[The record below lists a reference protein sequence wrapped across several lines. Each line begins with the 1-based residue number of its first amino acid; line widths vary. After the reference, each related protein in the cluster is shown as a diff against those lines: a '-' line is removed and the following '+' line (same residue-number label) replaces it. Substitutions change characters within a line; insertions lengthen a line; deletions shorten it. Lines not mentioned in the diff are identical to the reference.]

1 MIIFVH
7 TIAPIPVK
15 NNMFR
20 KFILAVSATALILNS
35 CTMNTNPLLEA
46 PTNPYGAPAYDKI
59 KSSDFKPA
67 LEDALASAKKEIEAI
82 TENPE
87 DPTFKNTIEALEF
100 AGRDLSRIEYIF
112 YALLS
117 SCTNA
122 ELQKTAE
129 EISPAMT
136 EYSMS
141 IILNDKLF
149 GRVKAV
155 WEQRDGLNLTQEQGK
170 LLKDTYKS
178 FSRNGANLPED
189 KREEFRKVAEEL
201 SLLSLKFENNV
212 LAATNAFTLDI
223 TDEEDLAGLPDYV
236 KDMAADEARNRG
248 KEGWTFTLN
257 VPSYSP
263 FLKYSDRRDL
273 REKIWRAY
281 NSKCVL
287 DDNDN
292 TANIVRIVAL
302 RERYANLLG
311 YETYADYALEERM
324 AKNRETVDSFLGNLM
339 VQSLPAARKDVEE
352 IRKYAAE
359 HGFDGTLM
367 PWDFSYWSEKYQND
381 VYSLNE
387 ELLKPYFTLDNVQAA
402 IFDLAHRLYGYNFKE
417 IDNIPVYHPDVRTFE
432 VTDENG
438 VFLSLLYIDF
448 FPRDS
453 KNGGAWMTELRPMC
467 VRDGVEE
474 RPFVSLVTNFTK
486 PVGDTPSLLTFYEVT
501 TILHEFGHALHGM
514 SAKGTYP
521 SLTGTSVARDF
532 VELPSQIMENWA
544 YEPEYLKT
552 FAKHYQ
558 TGEIIPQEYIDRIVA
573 AKNFLAGYS
582 QVRQLQ
588 FGTIDMAWHSGK
600 FSEGADPVAFEQE
613 VLSSSAVLPVIDGIV
628 TSPSFTHIFAGGYS
642 AGYYSYKWAEVL
654 EADAFGLFK
663 EKGIFNKEV
672 AGSFHD
678 NILTRGGIEDADVL
692 YRNFRGRDPEP
703 DALLKKLGLK

>member
-1 MIIFVH
+1 
-7 TIAPIPVK
+7 
-15 NNMFR
+15 MFR
-20 KFILAVSATALILNS
+20 NFLLAASAAALILNS
-35 CTMNTNPLLEA
+35 CTMSTNPLLEA
-46 PTNPYGAPAYDKI
+46 SAHPYGAPAYDKI

-67 LEDALASAKKEIEAI
+67 LEQAIASAKDEIKAI

-87 DPTFKNTIEALEF
+87 APTFENTIEALEF
-100 AGRDLSRIEYIF
+100 AGRDLSRVEYIF
-112 YALLS
+112 YALIS
-117 SCTNA
+117 ACTND

-149 GRVKAV
+149 NRVKTV
-155 WEQRDGLNLTQEQGK
+155 WEQRDGLNLTQEQAK

-178 FSRNGANLPED
+178 FSRNGANLPQE
-189 KREEFRKVAEEL
+189 KREVFKKVSEEL
-201 SLLSLKFENNV
+201 SLLSLKFRNNV

-223 TDEEDLAGLPDYV
+223 TDEGELAGLPDYV
-236 KDMAADEARNRG
+236 KNMAAEEAKGRG

-257 VPSYSP
+257 APSYSP
-263 FLKYSDRRDL
+263 FLKYSDKREL
-273 REKIWRAY
+273 REKLWRAY
-281 NSKCVL
+281 NSKCVR

-292 TANIVRIVAL
+292 TANIIRIVAL
-302 RERYANLLG
+302 REQYANLLG

-324 AKNRETVDSFLGNLM
+324 AKNRATVDNFLENLT
-339 VQSLPAARKDVEE
+339 VQSLPAARKDVAA
-352 IRKYAAE
+352 IQKYASA
-359 HGFDGTLM
+359 HGFEGTLM
-367 PWDFSYWSEKYQND
+367 PWDFSYWSEKYQNE

-387 ELLKPYFTLDNVQAA
+387 ELLKPYFPLDNVQAA

-417 IDNIPVYHPDVRTFE
+417 IKNIPVYHPDVRTFE
-432 VTDENG
+432 VTDEG
-438 VFLSLLYIDF
+438 GRFLSLLYIDF

-453 KNGGAWMTELRPMC
+453 KGGGAWMTELRPQSI
-467 VRDGVEE
+467 RNGVEE

-501 TILHEFGHALHGM
+501 TILHEFGHALHGI
-514 SAKGTYP
+514 SAEGTYP

-558 TGEIIPQEYIDRIVA
+558 TGEVIPQEYIDRIVA

-588 FGTIDMAWHSGK
+588 YGTIDMAWHSGK
-600 FSEGADPVAFEQE
+600 FTEGADPVAFEQK
-613 VLSSSAVLPVIDGIV
+613 VLSASAVLPAVEGIV
-628 TSPSFTHIFAGGYS
+628 TSPSFTHIFSGGYS

-663 EKGIFNKEV
+663 EKGIFNREV
-672 AGSFHD
+672 AKSFHD